1 MDKFISEARKIMESI
16 EVLAQAVE
24 KDANVEEYLCEMY
37 GGLDFIPLVMEYI
50 KEHIART
57 NGENRIA
64 SADCCEIKIILCCGK
79 HHGGYLRGWFDSDAG
94 LQRRYAP

>member
-50 KEHIART
+50 KEHIA
-57 NGENRIA
+57 A
-64 SADCCEIKIILCCGK
+64 
-79 HHGGYLRGWFDSDAG
+79 
-94 LQRRYAP
+94 